1 MALNDIQFSGQQL
14 SELFT
19 DQLTILSINAAKA
32 SVAENTIQ
40 KPGKKPVSFKGK
52 NRKGMLWV
60 VHQPDQAFLSD
71 NDFEFL
77 SQIITACK
85 MNMDDIALV
94 NIAAEKTPITEIV
107 NELSPKTIIL
117 CGIEYQQL
125 PFKLDEYIITPNN
138 NCDYFLCD
146 ELSDLRNDKAKKT
159 KLWLALK
166 ALLQL

>member
-1 MALNDIQFSGQQL
+1 MDLNSIHFSGQQL

-19 DQLTILSINAAKA
+19 DHLTMLQENAVSPSATKRIDNQPAKKSI
-32 SVAENTIQ
+32 
-40 KPGKKPVSFKGK
+40 SFKGK
-52 NRKGMLWV
+52 NKKGMLWI
-60 VHQPDQAFLSD
+60 VHEPGQVFLSD
-71 NDFEFL
+71 DDFEFL

-94 NIAAEKTPITEIV
+94 NNAVEKIPIIEII
-107 NELSPKTIIL
+107 NELKPKIIIL

-146 ELSDLRNDKAKKT
+146 ELSDLRNDKVKKS

-166 ALLQL
+166 AMLQL